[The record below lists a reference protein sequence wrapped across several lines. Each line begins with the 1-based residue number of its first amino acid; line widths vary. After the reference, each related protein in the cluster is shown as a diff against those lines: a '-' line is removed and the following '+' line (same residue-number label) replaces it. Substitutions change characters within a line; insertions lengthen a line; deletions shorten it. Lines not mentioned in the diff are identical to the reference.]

1 MWTVA
6 LCGGACGS
14 ASSHGVIYWIDDAG
28 HAQSSCSAGPGFIDL
43 TPGVINVI
51 DALLTHDIRHVN
63 TCFSSLSLTAVA
75 VTAEDIPSYNRVGR
89 A

>member
-1 MWTVA
+1 MD
-6 LCGGACGS
+6 C
-14 ASSHGVIYWIDDAG
+14 SSVRWRLWICIFAWSYWIDDAG
-28 HAQSSCSAGPGFIDL
+28 HAQSSCSAGPGFIEL